1 MLINQQLIKTRFRSL
16 TTGANT
22 FTGKSGND
30 TFDGSLNS
38 SDAQTLTSIDTLV
51 GGEGTDTLLAAI
63 SGTSTYAPTL
73 SSIEKL
79 VTTFTGAGTL
89 SLANATGV
97 TSIEASGSTAA
108 ARVTNI
114 ASASGVTLDVNGTA
128 QSATFAF
135 TTAAVVG
142 KTDAVTLKVADVTA
156 GTITVAGVE
165 TINIVSNGD
174 ANVLTALSA
183 TSAAQINASGAGNL
197 NLGTLSAY
205 NTSLDASALTGKL
218 TVTAS
223 ADSSSIVGGSGNDT
237 IVGGAGNDTLI
248 GNAGNDKLTAGA
260 GDDYLSD
267 TAGTNTFT
275 FVGNFTTADTVVGG
289 TGTDT
294 LSLDTGSVSGLTSTS
309 KLTNVSNIEK
319 ITLTTT
325 ALSGTANTSYVQAG
339 ITGVTLSE
347 GSSGGT
353 VTFEAGTKTLT
364 LGETENAGSLTVNDT
379 GVATNDVLTISAASE
394 TDSFSGE
401 AVTINGFESVTLAAG
416 DTPQTVSTI
425 TVNGDAAVSGANT
438 PATLTITGDDTSGL
452 TTSGAITLGAATG
465 TGTINAS
472 GLAGALVM
480 GAAAVGVTSIVGGS
494 AGDTL
499 LGTSGNAVLTSTI
512 SGGAGNDNITGGT
525 YNDSIDGGD
534 GADTVVGSTGN
545 DNITLGAGNDVYQ
558 TTQANF
564 AALTTIAG
572 GDGTDKLYLTNI
584 TAVTDSAFANKTSLE
599 TVTSGTAG
607 LAVTLGTYA
616 AATGVATVTFA
627 GTSSSITDTVTA
639 GSTFTNNLTVNFDA
653 SVSGDSNKVI
663 GTGYTK
669 ILTVN
674 ATSAT
679 AFDTGTAS
687 ITGGSGTADTL
698 NLVAGTY
705 SSTNLQYV
713 TAIENINVTN
723 PSAGAAD
730 ASLTLSANNLV
741 SGSTLTVSGAAI
753 VDSSKSLTVNGTNVA
768 AGQLI
773 VVGGTGGDTITGSAS
788 ATAGDS
794 LSGGAGNDTF
804 AFAYGNLSSADT
816 VIGGEGTHDVLKITG
831 AGTVTDTA
839 FTSISG
845 VEDLTYSAAETITL
859 GAYAAAAGIAKIV
872 DTSDALS
879 LTLGAAY
886 TNNLTVA
893 LDSGNDTV
901 TGTLYTGNMTV
912 TVAAANLDS
921 SDTLTAGDG
930 TSDTLTV
937 TYAGSGLTLPSTVT
951 GFETFKSATNVASG
965 TLTLVDA
972 NVAAAKAATVDF
984 SANTSTAVGFN
995 ASAELDGSITYI
1007 GGGGADTV
1015 SITGSSLGDSINL
1028 GAGDDSLVVTSDT
1041 YLTSNDTINGGDG
1054 TDTMTL
1060 SGSGGTLADVAFTNV
1075 TSFNYLTFSGATT
1088 HTVVAGAAFQT
1099 AGFTSI
1105 NGSTGGDSITIGSG
1119 VTRNLTIDTKINAT
1133 ANDDLIN
1140 ASGYTGNLTVKATAS
1155 GAGTYVAAVDADD
1168 TFTGGSGSD
1177 TLTLYLLDTDYG
1189 SGSVGSTVQ
1198 GSSGTTDTITSAQ
1211 LANITKFEIIK
1222 TGTDDVAII
1231 TLNDANAVDS
1241 SIKVD
1246 TSANATKSVTL
1257 DAANEDDSTLWYV
1270 GGNGAST
1277 VTGTTKADTITGG
1290 SGDDSFTGGAGND
1303 SISGGSGNDTIWG
1316 GLGVDTMTGGAGNDT
1331 FQINSTGFETG
1342 TLSPAV
1348 VYYGGVVASGS
1359 SVSTAGFDKIT
1370 DFGAGDALYVG
1381 GQVAS
1386 TTAGTNG
1393 VDLTW
1398 TDQAGLLRGTYSA
1411 SANTFTFSTTGTDSI
1426 YAYDFDGSSTTNDIR
1441 AVVLVGYVD
1450 SGAADTMTTGL
1461 VGTA

>member
-1 MLINQQLIKTRFRSL
+1 
-16 TTGANT
+16 
-22 FTGKSGND
+22 
-30 TFDGSLNS
+30 LNS
-38 SDAQTLTSIDTLV
+38 SGAQTLTTIDTLA

-63 SGTSTYAPTL
+63 SGTSTYSPALTG
-73 SSIEKL
+73 IEKL
-79 VTTFTGAGTL
+79 VTTFTGLGTL

-97 TSIEASGSTAA
+97 TSIEASGSTQTAKI
-108 ARVTNI
+108 TNI

-142 KTDAVTLKVADVTA
+142 TADAVTLKVADVTA
-156 GTITVAGVE
+156 GTITVAGIE

-174 ANVLTALSA
+174 SNVLTALSA
-183 TSAAQINASGAGNL
+183 TSAEQINASGAGNL
-197 NLGTLSAY
+197 NLGTLSDY
-205 NTSLDASALTGKL
+205 NTSLNASALTGKL

-223 ADSSSIVGGSGNDT
+223 AESSSIVGGSGNDT
-237 IVGGAGNDTLI
+237 IVGGAGNDTLT
-248 GNAGNDKLTAGA
+248 GNAGNDRLTAGA

-294 LSLDTGSVSGLTSTS
+294 LSLDTGSVSGLGSTT

-325 ALSGTANTSYVQAG
+325 ALTGTANTSYVQAG
-339 ITGVTLSE
+339 ITGVTLSV
-347 GSSGGT
+347 GSNGGT

-364 LGETENAGSLTVNDT
+364 LGATENAGALTVNDT
-379 GVATNDVLTISAASE
+379 GVATNDSLTISAASE

-425 TVNGDAAVSGANT
+425 TVNGDAAASGANT

-545 DNITLGAGNDVYQ
+545 DNITLGAGADVFQ

-564 AALTTIAG
+564 AALTTIDG
-572 GDGTDKLYLTNI
+572 GDGTDKLYLSNI

-627 GTSSSITDTVTA
+627 GTSGSITDTVTA

-741 SGSTLTVSGAAI
+741 SGATLTVSGAAI
-753 VDSSKSLTVNGTNVA
+753 VDSSKDLTVNGTNIT

-773 VVGGTGGDTITGSAS
+773 VVGSTGADTITGSAS
-788 ATAGDS
+788 STAGDS

-804 AFAYGNLSSADT
+804 SFAYGNLSSSDT
-816 VIGGEGTHDVLKITG
+816 VVGGEGVADVLQITG

-845 VEDLTYSAAETITL
+845 VENLTYSAAETITF
-859 GAYAAAAGIAKIV
+859 GAYAAAAGITKIV

-893 LDSGNDTV
+893 LNSGNDTV
-901 TGTLYTGNMTV
+901 TGTLYTGNLTV
-912 TVAAANLDS
+912 TVEAANLDS

-951 GFETFKSATNVASG
+951 GFETFKSATNDASG
-965 TLTLVDA
+965 TLALNNA

-984 SANTSTAVGFN
+984 SANTSTAVGFD

-1007 GGGGADTV
+1007 GGGGVDTV

-1041 YLTSNDTINGGDG
+1041 YLTSNDTIAGGDG

-1133 ANDDLIN
+1133 TNDDLIN
-1140 ASGYTGNLTVKATAS
+1140 ASGYTGSLTVKATAS
-1155 GAGTYVAAVDADD
+1155 TTVAAVDADD
-1168 TFTGGSGSD
+1168 TITGGSGSD
-1177 TLTLYLLDTDYG
+1177 TLTLYLIDADIA
-1189 SGSVGSTVQ
+1189 VGSTVT
-1198 GSSGTTDTITSAQ
+1198 GSGGTTDTITSAN

-1222 TGTDDVAII
+1222 TGTDDIAII
-1231 TLNDANAVDS
+1231 TLNDANAVS
-1241 SIKVD
+1241 GSIKVD
-1246 TSANATKSVTL
+1246 TSANATTTVTL
-1257 DAANEDDSTLWYV
+1257 NAANEDDSTLWYV

-1277 VTGTTKADTITGG
+1277 VMGTIKADTITGG
-1290 SGDDSFTGGAGND
+1290 SGADSLNGGAGND

-1316 GLGVDTMTGGAGNDT
+1316 STGVDTITGGAGNDT

-1348 VYYGGVVASGS
+1348 VYYGGVVASGA

-1411 SANTFTFSTTGTDSI
+1411 TDNTFTFSTTGTDSI

-1450 SGAADTMTTGL
+1450 SGAADTLTTGL